1 MRPTRRTA
9 LDNRARDPPIWR
21 QVTVGRHA
29 VRAVPERAFCHVAPT
44 PAMLKIAGLL
54 PVDLICMPLLVHHD
68 GGGDCRD
75 LLGKLVVRAI
85 TWPDVA
91 SGRCAG
97 NGVRACG
104 ARRLGGQA
112 TAQADNGYGQAGHR
126 SGPATAQKVSPDMAL
141 PPMTPTP
148 WSVKMTPASVMRTP
162 TPARMI
168 VLMMAA
174 SFLARWMW
182 PCVCRHPW
190 DGLAVPRF

>member
-1 MRPTRRTA
+1 
-9 LDNRARDPPIWR
+9 
-21 QVTVGRHA
+21 
-29 VRAVPERAFCHVAPT
+29 
-44 PAMLKIAGLL
+44 MLKIAGLL

-75 LLGKLVVRAI
+75 LLGKLVVWAI

-126 SGPATAQKVSPDMAL
+126 DYRAAHRPEGVAGHGASADDANTLEREDDPCQCDENSYAGEDDRLDDGCLFPGPLDVALCMPSSLGRPGRATVLKGRAPRCRRGGARSGA
-141 PPMTPTP
+141 
-148 WSVKMTPASVMRTP
+148 
-162 TPARMI
+162 
-168 VLMMAA
+168 
-174 SFLARWMW
+174 
-182 PCVCRHPW
+182 H
-190 DGLAVPRF
+190 G